1 MSKLGSLLQERK
13 IRKQDATFIKHP
25 RHCNKKENSGT
36 IKMYVN
42 LHQQLLDRCLL
53 NDKEAQYGVYK
64 LYYRSMYNTSLRI
77 VNHSDDAEDIMQESF
92 LTAFQKLGS
101 YKGEVSFGIWLKR
114 IVVNRSLD
122 YLRKR
127 KVEFEEVHTE
137 LPVTEEENEEDVLFT
152 VEEVKEAISQLSD
165 GYRTILS
172 LLLLE
177 GYDHEEVSEILGIS
191 NVTSRTQYCRARQRL
206 KELLTEKRDKQLT
219 FVQYG

>member
-1 MSKLGSLLQERK
+1 
-13 IRKQDATFIKHP
+13 
-25 RHCNKKENSGT
+25 
-36 IKMYVN
+36 MYIN
-42 LHQQLLDRCLL
+42 IHQPLIDRCLL
-53 NDKEAQYGVYK
+53 NDKMAQYSLYK

-77 VNHSDDAEDIMQESF
+77 VNSSDDAEDIMQESF
-92 LTAFQKLGS
+92 LTAFQKLSS

-127 KVEFEEVHTE
+127 KIAFEEVSSD
-137 LPVTEEENEEDVLFT
+137 LSVYDEEREDEPTFT
-152 VEEVKEAISQLSD
+152 VEEVKNAIYQLSD

-191 NVTSRTQYCRARQRL
+191 NVTIRTQFCRAKQHLR
-206 KELLTEKRDKQLT
+206 ELLIDKRVKQMTLE
-219 FVQYG
+219 QYG